1 MITKISEDEEFFD
14 YLCND
19 QSEGDRMFTFFFNEE
34 MVEVKDDKVC
44 DNRLMVAIS
53 FVHLLYMETQH
64 SLIKKIIREENN
76 FTGKIKGKILFNK
89 QIQKNIVKG
98 HEERIYCGYVQK
110 SEDIYENHILKY
122 ALIQAKEYLYSKKM
136 SYSQIERE
144 IRACELRL
152 KDVGVLGEINP
163 EGIDNIQL
171 PVIYKNFE
179 QVMKLA
185 YLVIAQI
192 SMTSNLE
199 NDSNKMVPYAVN
211 MPLLFECYCRSLI
224 KKKLPKDWKMLKFVA
239 NKLGKYDEAE
249 YGIKTIEGDYYISGN
264 VVPDIVLFNVK
275 EKKYQILD
283 VKYKDIEW
291 KKEKKVSG
299 RLSNLIC
306 GIVREE
312 ATGCRCLHIVR
323 CINRNYVDIFV
334 HLLES

>member
-1 MITKISEDEEFFD
+1 M
-14 YLCND
+14 
-19 QSEGDRMFTFFFNEE
+19 
-34 MVEVKDDKVC
+34 
-44 DNRLMVAIS
+44 
-53 FVHLLYMETQH
+53 
-64 SLIKKIIREENN
+64 
-76 FTGKIKGKILFNK
+76 
-89 QIQKNIVKG
+89 
-98 HEERIYCGYVQK
+98 
-110 SEDIYENHILKY
+110 
-122 ALIQAKEYLYSKKM
+122 
-136 SYSQIERE
+136 
-144 IRACELRL
+144 
-152 KDVGVLGEINP
+152 LGEINP

-291 KKEKKVSG
+291 KKEKKGKWKIVKPDLWDSKRRG
-299 RLSNLIC
+299 DRLQMLAYCEMYQPELCGHIC
-306 GIVREE
+306 PSFGELNESVIMLGKPIINGKAPYYNMYLERQPREE
-312 ATGCRCLHIVR
+312 
-323 CINRNYVDIFV
+323 Y
-334 HLLES
+334 